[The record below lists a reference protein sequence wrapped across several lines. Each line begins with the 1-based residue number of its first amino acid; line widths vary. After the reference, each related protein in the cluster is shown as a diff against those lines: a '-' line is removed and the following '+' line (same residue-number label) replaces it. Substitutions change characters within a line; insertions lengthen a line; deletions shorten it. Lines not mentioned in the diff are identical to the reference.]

1 MRSKSHQVPSGLWQ
15 YKIDLAVAG
24 AKDLLA
30 HVPEIKA
37 IGLTG
42 SVAWGDVGVDD
53 DLDYLIVT
61 SARRVFTVRW
71 GCYWRAIKMGK
82 KRRFGSERDS
92 WCLNLFLDERA
103 LLVPTIKRSEFGAW
117 QLLRLRPLY
126 DPEKIF
132 VRLLAVN
139 RAWIKKLLA
148 NNYRS
153 QKNILLPAMITAV
166 KVPEK
171 SKLISGILGDWW
183 EKFLFYGQW
192 LYQRGHQTREVVTPQ
207 QIFFHPLIRD

>member
-1 MRSKSHQVPSGLWQ
+1 MRSKSHQVPLGLWQ

-24 AKDLLA
+24 AKDLLT

-42 SVAWGDVGVDD
+42 SVAWGDVGADD

-92 WCLNLFLDERA
+92 FECDNNVLCMCMFADIRQAFLQNENK
-103 LLVPTIKRSEFGAW
+103 L
-117 QLLRLRPLY
+117 QLLFTVEVGAVALPVEGDRHLGLLFEPIHQGLY
-126 DPEKIF
+126 CFGKF
-132 VRLLAVN
+132 F
-139 RAWIKKLLA
+139 
-148 NNYRS
+148 
-153 QKNILLPAMITAV
+153 TADFGT
-166 KVPEK
+166 E
-171 SKLISGILGDWW
+171 I
-183 EKFLFYGQW
+183 Q
-192 LYQRGHQTREVVTPQ
+192 
-207 QIFFHPLIRD
+207 